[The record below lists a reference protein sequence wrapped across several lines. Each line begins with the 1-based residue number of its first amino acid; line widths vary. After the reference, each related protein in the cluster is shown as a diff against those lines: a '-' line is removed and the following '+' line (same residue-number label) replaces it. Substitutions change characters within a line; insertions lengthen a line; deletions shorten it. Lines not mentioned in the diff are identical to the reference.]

1 MANVTSN
8 QLASLIAK
16 SLEDYSE
23 EVQEIIEK
31 EIDNVTAESLQAIKD
46 SPAIQHMGNDGYR
59 KGFYIKNIYK
69 GKGINKGQYRL
80 VIANKKYRIGH
91 LLEHGH
97 AKLNGGR
104 TKDYPHWINGQKI
117 ADTLPG
123 RIEVALKS
131 DPG

>member
-1 MANVTSN
+1 MADVTPN

-16 SLEDYSE
+16 SLEEYSE

-31 EIDNVTAESLQAIKD
+31 KINDVTAEALQAIKD
-46 SPAIQHMGNDGYR
+46 SPAIQHMTNDGYR

-91 LLEHGH
+91 LLENGH

-104 TKDYPHWINGQKI
+104 TKEYPHWINGQKI
-117 ADTLPG
+117 VDTLPD
-123 RIEVALKS
+123 RIEEALKK
-131 DPG
+131 